1 MSGMVGVMNTDHSFT
16 MYGPSLP
23 VTETDNAARAKFYG
37 KLYALRTSLQGGVV
51 LGELR
56 ETLHMLK
63 RPAAALW
70 DKNFGY
76 LSALRKAKRRDPKHW
91 LKTAGGLWLEQSFG
105 WQPLINDC
113 KDAYKAYEKL
123 VGPNL
128 EETIPISAGAVR
140 LYDQSSSQ
148 LVSQHRAGWLFS
160 VNQSQQWQ
168 TDAGRL
174 LEQHKV
180 RYKGAVRCLTRATQW
195 DNLELFGFDAGSFVP
210 TAWELLPW
218 SFLVDYFTNIGDLLT
233 AFVTK
238 TSNVAWV
245 NRSTLKTAYFA
256 GQVSHRR
263 IKPAGFDASWWVLDR
278 ADESSYNWSATRK
291 TVSRAADVGIPM
303 PNLQFNFDLSDRQLG
318 NVAAL
323 LSQFNG
329 LHRQG
334 FRYRPT

>member
-1 MSGMVGVMNTDHSFT
+1 MASTKVSSISFPVKSVSSRQHSWEVVSGVVSSGVYTCTRTRVGSRLAKWKEIVAAGGNATTGLTAQWDTFDSGQPVKDCTVNLHSTLDGSTATHTMSGMVGVMNTDHSFT

-123 VGPNL
+123 VGQIWKKL
-128 EETIPISAGAVR
+128 
-140 LYDQSSSQ
+140 
-148 LVSQHRAGWLFS
+148 
-160 VNQSQQWQ
+160 
-168 TDAGRL
+168 
-174 LEQHKV
+174 
-180 RYKGAVRCLTRATQW
+180 
-195 DNLELFGFDAGSFVP
+195 
-210 TAWELLPW
+210 
-218 SFLVDYFTNIGDLLT
+218 
-233 AFVTK
+233 
-238 TSNVAWV
+238 
-245 NRSTLKTAYFA
+245 
-256 GQVSHRR
+256 
-263 IKPAGFDASWWVLDR
+263 
-278 ADESSYNWSATRK
+278 
-291 TVSRAADVGIPM
+291 SR
-303 PNLQFNFDLSDRQLG
+303 
-318 NVAAL
+318 
-323 LSQFNG
+323 
-329 LHRQG
+329 
-334 FRYRPT
+334 